1 MLDEALPEHQ
11 QVFTQPLKGWS
22 RPHDTPEAQREGLY
36 NKAAQLTNTAR
47 HRAQEARGEGQT
59 EVKRRWGVNRNL
71 GRQW

>member
-11 QVFTQPLKGWS
+11 QVFNTRIEGWS
-22 RPHDTPEAQREGLY
+22 PRGGTPEEHREGVY

-47 HRAQEARGEGQT
+47 FNAEEARGEGRT